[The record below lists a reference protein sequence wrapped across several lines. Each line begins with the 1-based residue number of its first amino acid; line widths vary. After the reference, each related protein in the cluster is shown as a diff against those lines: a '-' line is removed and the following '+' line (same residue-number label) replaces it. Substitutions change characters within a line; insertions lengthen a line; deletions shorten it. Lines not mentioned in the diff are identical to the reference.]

1 MNRTDAPVSAGTTS
15 QGTTPQGTT
24 PRSAAG
30 RLPRWAPWAC
40 FAGALGVV
48 VVLDLTLG
56 LNIALYALYTVV
68 LGTAALFV
76 VSRVAEGP
84 RKATDRL
91 VTCVV
96 VSAFGL
102 AMVPL
107 VSLVT
112 EVVRRGIE
120 RLDVE
125 FLNASLVGIVGE
137 GGGAYHAIMGT
148 LIITGLTTLI
158 SVPIGLMTAIFLVEY
173 ARGRLKK
180 AITFLVAVMTGIP
193 SIVAGLFAYA
203 LFAIFLG
210 PGVRLGIAGAVALS
224 VLMIP
229 VVVRSAAEVLKLVP
243 NELREAAYALGV
255 PKWRTIVK
263 VVLPTAVA
271 GLGTGVTLAIA
282 RVIGETAPLLVT
294 VGITNATNFDPFD
307 GRMATLPVYAY
318 YQLTQPGV
326 PPEFAIDRAWTA
338 ALILIILVMGLNVVA
353 RLISRFFAP
362 KTGR

>member
-1 MNRTDAPVSAGTTS
+1 MSRTTAARPDAPAPTAI
-15 QGTTPQGTT
+15 
-24 PRSAAG
+24 PRSG
-30 RLPRWAPWAC
+30 RLPRWAPFAC
-40 FAGALGVV
+40 FAGAAGAA
-48 VVLDLTLG
+48 VLLG
-56 LNIALYALYTVV
+56 LVSALNVATFVIYTVV
-68 LGTAALFV
+68 LGTIALYV
-76 VSRVAEGP
+76 ASRRVEGA
-84 RKATDRL
+84 RRATDRL

-96 VSAFGL
+96 VSAFGI

-107 VSLVT
+107 VSLVI
-112 EVVRRGIE
+112 EVVSQGIE
-120 RLDVE
+120 RLDGE
-125 FLNASLVGIVGE
+125 FLNSSLVGIVGE

-148 LIITGLTTLI
+148 LIITALTTLI
-158 SVPIGLMTAIFLVEY
+158 SVPIGLLTAIYLVEY
-173 ARGRLKK
+173 GTGRLKRW
-180 AITFLVAVMTGIP
+180 ITFLVDVMTGIP

-203 LFAIFLG
+203 LFAAFLG
-210 PGVRLGIAGAVALS
+210 PGIRLGVVGAVALS

-229 VVVRSAAEVLKLVP
+229 VVVRSAEEVLKLVP

-263 VVLPTAVA
+263 VVIPTAIA

-282 RVIGETAPLLVT
+282 RVVGETAPLLVT
-294 VGITNATNFDPFD
+294 VGITNAMNFDPFD

-338 ALILIILVMGLNVVA
+338 ALLLIILVMGLNVVA

>member
-1 MNRTDAPVSAGTTS
+1 MAMTTS
-15 QGTTPQGTT
+15 APPSTPAPTDL
-24 PRSAAG
+24 PRSG
-30 RLPRWAPWAC
+30 RLPRWAPPAC
-40 FAGALGVV
+40 FAAAAGAAVP
-48 VVLDLTLG
+48 LG
-56 LNIALYALYTVV
+56 LVTALTPPTFVIYAVV
-68 LGTAALFV
+68 LGTIALYV
-76 VSRVAEGP
+76 ASRRVEGG
-84 RKATDRL
+84 RRAVDRL

-96 VSAFGL
+96 VSAFGI

-107 VSLVT
+107 VSLVL
-112 EVVRRGIE
+112 EVLGQGLR
-120 RLDVE
+120 RLDAE
-125 FLNASLVGIVGE
+125 FLHASLVGIVGE
-137 GGGAYHAIMGT
+137 GGGAYHALMGT
-148 LIITGLTTLI
+148 LIITGLTTVI
-158 SVPIGLMTAIFLVEY
+158 SVPIGLLTAIYLVEY
-173 ARGRLKK
+173 GTGRLKRW
-180 AITFLVAVMTGIP
+180 ITFMVDVMTGIP

-203 LFAIFLG
+203 LFAAFLG
-210 PGVRLGIAGAVALS
+210 PGIRLGVVGAVALS

-229 VVVRSAAEVLKLVP
+229 VVVRSAEEVLKLVP

-282 RVIGETAPLLVT
+282 RVVGETAPLLVT
-294 VGITNATNFDPFD
+294 VGITNATNVDPFD

-338 ALILIILVMGLNVVA
+338 ALLLIVLVMGLNLVA

-362 KTGR
+362 TTGR

>member
-1 MNRTDAPVSAGTTS
+1 MSQTAAPVGAGTA
-15 QGTTPQGTT
+15 P
-24 PRSAAG
+24 PAPAEAAVG
-30 RLPRWAPWAC
+30 RLPRWAPVAC
-40 FAGALGVV
+40 FAGALGLVAL
-48 VVLDLTLG
+48 LDVAFG
-56 LNIALYALYTVV
+56 LNIALYAIYTAV
-68 LGTAALFV
+68 LGTLALYV
-76 VSRVAEGP
+76 VSRRVEGS

-96 VSAFGL
+96 VIAFAI

-107 VSLVT
+107 VSLVV
-112 EVVRRGIE
+112 EVLRRGIE
-120 RLDVE
+120 RLDLE
-125 FLNASLVGIVGE
+125 FLNSSMVGIVGE
-137 GGGAYHAIMGT
+137 GGGAYHALMGT
-148 LIITGLTTLI
+148 LIITGLTVLI

-173 ARGRLKK
+173 AGGRLKK
-180 AITFLVAVMTGIP
+180 AITFLVDVMTGIP

-203 LFAIFLG
+203 LFAVFFG
-210 PGVRLGIAGAVALS
+210 PGVRMGAAGAVALS

-229 VVVRSAAEVLKLVP
+229 VVVRSAEEVLKLVP
-243 NELREAAYALGV
+243 NELREASYALGV

-263 VVLPTAVA
+263 VVLPTAIA

-307 GRMATLPVYAY
+307 GRMATLPVFAY

-326 PPEFAIDRAWTA
+326 PPEYAIDRAWTA